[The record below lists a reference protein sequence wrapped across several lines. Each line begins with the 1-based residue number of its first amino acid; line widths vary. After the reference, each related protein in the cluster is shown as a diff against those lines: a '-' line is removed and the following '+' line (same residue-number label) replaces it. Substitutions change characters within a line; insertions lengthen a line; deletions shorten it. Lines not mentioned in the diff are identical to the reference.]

1 MAGSTTLYQKLAD
14 NNINWNK
21 RAELK
26 NQLLK
31 SCLKTLLYC
40 VLGSLVFF
48 ILPAFIINVELGK
61 AFLLAFFPMLFMS
74 LSWIVPFWKFFDRKA
89 FLLPLTIGAMP
100 MRIGLCLGFIL
111 LVKRYSPEVD
121 IAGLVFGMMLYW
133 LLFSIPEITMM
144 ANFTKKLD
152 FTSQDEPIN
161 L

>member
-21 RAELK
+21 RTELK

-40 VLGSLVFF
+40 VLGSLVF
-48 ILPAFIINVELGK
+48 ITLPAFIINEALGK
-61 AFLLAFFPMLFMS
+61 AFLLAFFPMLFMC
-74 LSWIVPFWKFFDRKA
+74 LSWIVPVWKFLIERLFVTTDNRCNA
-89 FLLPLTIGAMP
+89 NENRAMLRFYSP
-100 MRIGLCLGFIL
+100 C
-111 LVKRYSPEVD
+111 KRYSPEVD